1 MSQLFTAMDALADG
15 GVKMGLP
22 RGTALTLA
30 AQTMVVGCLLA
41 YCFLLYC
48 AMYIGCTRKS
58 EPLFVLDFLGD
69 NKTKFIEIF
78 TRNNSS
84 LLKLSQIT

>member
-1 MSQLFTAMDALADG
+1 MDALADG

-30 AQTMVVGCLLA
+30 AQTMVVSCLLA
-41 YCFLLYC
+41 YCFLLFC

-58 EPLFVLDFLGD
+58 EPLFVLDLLGD
-69 NKTKFIEIF
+69 NKTEFIEFF
-78 TRNNSS
+78 TCNNRRI
-84 LLKLSQIT
+84 LKLLQST